1 MANLLLRLVVRDKSV
16 FWELNRCDLEGKRT
30 LVQSSIHD
38 GEPLE
43 QDRRQLEQRVKTI
56 TLLAD
61 LQQLV
66 ADMRRSA
73 KWDADVIEGIALR
86 VVERLGEQ
94 LYEFL
99 FPGNLA
105 RILNSAINET
115 VNGLLRIEL
124 EFQGDAVKLYGRW
137 PWEYLRS
144 PAEEGIKGSG
154 QFLALRAQLVLN
166 RRLHLNEEA
175 GGIRTGKPKVLL
187 IVAGPP
193 GKALGS
199 FGVVEASKVV
209 QTLHDLRN
217 DNVIDLVELVEPKV
231 EFGPAWQ
238 PTATWDAFRRK
249 IQQQQPEVIHFI
261 GHGQRVYDAAE
272 KSEHSELVFVGEGC
286 TPDPRRDTDF
296 VQVVSSVP
304 NLKLVFLQACESGV
318 PGPHAS
324 ATSVGQLLAHNGIPA
339 VVAMQAKVENIVAN
353 DFAEAFYTALREHKP
368 VDWAVRAGREAIQ
381 NVSPALK
388 LAFGVPV
395 LFLRS
400 YEALI
405 GHAAATTTPSTGGG
419 GGAPRGSAADDEAAR
434 LAVCP
439 RCGST
444 DLDKVCADCGL
455 RVVCSNAACGKP
467 LRLDP
472 NGSRANPMKRFCKE
486 CGTEH
491 LQPAWTPPATFD
503 PTGAPRPKLDTAAS
517 AAPAPVP
524 ASASSANVADL
535 LSTVRQSGRG

>member
-1 MANLLLRLVVRDKSV
+1 MANLLLRLVVREKSV
-16 FWELNRCDLEGKRT
+16 FWELSKCDLEGRRT
-30 LVQSSIHD
+30 VVSSSVHD

-43 QDRRQLEQRVKTI
+43 QDRRQLEQRVNTI
-56 TLLAD
+56 TLLTD

-73 KWDADVIEGIALR
+73 QWNADVVEGISLR

-94 LYEFL
+94 LYDFL
-99 FPGNLA
+99 FPDNLG

-115 VNGLLRIEL
+115 VDGLLRIEL
-124 EFQGDAVKLYGRW
+124 EFQGDAVKRYGKW

-144 PAEEGIKGSG
+144 PYEEGVKGSG

-175 GGIRTGKPKVLL
+175 AGIRTGKPRVLL
-187 IVAGPP
+187 VVAGPP
-193 GKALGS
+193 GRALGG
-199 FGVVEASKVV
+199 FGVVQATKVV
-209 QTLHDLRN
+209 KTLQALRDEEVIDL
-217 DNVIDLVELVEPKV
+217 IDLVEKPVELTA
-231 EFGPAWQ
+231 AWK
-238 PTATWDAFRRK
+238 PTATWDAFRTK
-249 IQQQQPEVIHFI
+249 LKWQPDVIHFI
-261 GHGQRVYDAAE
+261 GHGQRVYEAAE
-272 KSEHSELVFVGEGC
+272 RAEHSELIFVGPDC

-296 VQVVSSVP
+296 VQAISAVA
-304 NLKLVFLQACESGV
+304 NLKLVFLQACESGI

-324 ATSVGQLLAHNGIPA
+324 ATSVGQLLAQNGIPA

-353 DFAEAFYTALREHKP
+353 DFAEAFYKALREHKP

-405 GHAAATTTPSTGGG
+405 SPATTP
-419 GGAPRGSAADDEAAR
+419 AAR
-434 LAVCP
+434 IGTTTSSPGDGEEESRRTICP
-439 RCGST
+439 RCGSS

-455 RVVCSNAACGKP
+455 RVVCSNAKCGKP

-472 NGSRANPMKRFCKE
+472 RGSRDNPMKLFCKA
-486 CGTEH
+486 CGTENQ
-491 LQPAWTPPATFD
+491 QPAWSSPATFD
-503 PTGAPRPKLDTAAS
+503 ASEAQRPKLD
-517 AAPAPVP
+517 APAPAVP
-524 ASASSANVADL
+524 GAGTANVTDVM
-535 LSTVRQSGRG
+535 STVRKSGRG